1 MIVSNNDDSKENP
14 VKILLLGLD
23 NSGKTSILTC
33 LKGIKN
39 ISVFSALRPTRGADW
54 ENFENLNR
62 NYIIVD
68 LGGQKA
74 FREGYLNDFTDILA
88 GTNKIIYVIDIQDT
102 DRYNEALEYLNR
114 VIHQIS
120 NPNDV
125 DFSIFLHKFDSDFE
139 FDEKDI
145 DQLIRRIKKVT
156 PPNFKYSVHKT
167 SIYATFE
174 KTMII

>member
-1 MIVSNNDDSKENP
+1 M
-14 VKILLLGLD
+14 
-23 NSGKTSILTC
+23 
-33 LKGIKN
+33 
-39 ISVFSALRPTRGADW
+39 
-54 ENFENLNR
+54 
-62 NYIIVD
+62 
-68 LGGQKA
+68 
-74 FREGYLNDFTDILA
+74 
-88 GTNKIIYVIDIQDT
+88 IYVIDIQDT